1 MDEMRVVL
9 SEPGRP
15 YDLLLICALTGV
27 VVVLSILG
35 VSSNL
40 VSLIAFPCV
49 FFTPGYALV
58 SAMFPGRTGSIGSM
72 IKTKEGQDSEMS
84 LLERAV
90 ASVVLSLVFFA
101 IGGIILGWTPGVLNK
116 STILAEVLVLN
127 LAFSALAIYRRFQL
141 DEGDEFVLV
150 FELGGSH
157 AGKLNV
163 AEKVI
168 LGVVAITLV
177 VAVLAGAGLLWP
189 GIGLE
194 PHTEFYITG
203 PDGSLGTIPQSLVVG
218 ANGTVLIAFVNHMG
232 GPIDYNLTLGVM
244 NDESFQNYSSLDLSE
259 AQVLTPG
266 NGYFYETTLLEGSK
280 FSGALTFSFES
291 AGRYQIMFQLSDG
304 QEVQDLWLWVDV
316 T

>member
-9 SEPGRP
+9 SEPGKP
-15 YDLLLICALTGV
+15 YDLLLVCALTV
-27 VVVLSILG
+27 IAVILSILEI
-35 VSSNL
+35 SSNL

-58 SAMFPGRTGSIGSM
+58 SAMFPGRAGSIGSI
-72 IKTKEGQDSEMS
+72 IKAEEGQESEMS

-90 ASVVLSLVFFA
+90 ASVVLSLLVFA
-101 IGGIILGWTPGVLNK
+101 IGGIMLGWTPGVLNK
-116 STILAEVLVLN
+116 STILAEVLVFN

-141 DEGDEFVLV
+141 DAGDEFVLV
-150 FELGGSH
+150 FELGGFGG
-157 AGKLNV
+157 GKLNV
-163 AEKVI
+163 AEKVV
-168 LGVVAITLV
+168 LGVVAVTLV
-177 VAVLAGAGLLWP
+177 VAALAGAGLLWP

-203 PDGSLGTIPQSLVVG
+203 PDGSLGTLPQNLAIG
-218 ANGTVLIAFVNHMG
+218 ANGTVLITFVNHMG

-244 NDESFQNYSSLDLSE
+244 NDGTYQNYSTLDLGE
-259 AQVLTPG
+259 AKSLTPG
-266 NGYFYETTLLEGSK
+266 NGYYYQTTLVEGSK
-280 FSGALTFSFES
+280 FADSLNFSFES
-291 AGRYQIMFQLSDG
+291 AGRYQVMFQLSDG

>member
-1 MDEMRVVL
+1 MDEMRVVI

-27 VVVLSILG
+27 VVLLSILG

-58 SAMFPGRTGSIGSM
+58 SAMFPGRTGGVGSL
-72 IKTKEGQDSEMS
+72 IKAEEGLESEMS
-84 LLERAV
+84 LLERVV
-90 ASVVLSLVFFA
+90 ASVVLSLVVFA

-116 STILAEVLVLN
+116 STILAEVLVFN

-141 DEGDEFVLV
+141 EEGDEFVLA
-150 FELGGSH
+150 FEIGGHGS
-157 AGKLNV
+157 GKLNI

-168 LGVVAITLV
+168 LGVVAVTLI
-177 VAVLAGAGLLWP
+177 VAVLAGAGLLWQ

-203 PDGSLGTIPQSLVVG
+203 PDGSLGTLPQDLAVG
-218 ANGTVLIAFVNHMG
+218 ANGTVLITFVNHMG
-232 GPIDYNLTLGVM
+232 GAIDYNLTLGVM
-244 NDESFQNYSSLDLSE
+244 DNEAFQNYTHLDLSDGH
-259 AQVLTPG
+259 VLTPG
-266 NGYFYETTLLEGSK
+266 DGFFYETNLIDSSK
-280 FSGALTFSFES
+280 FSDTLTFSFES
-291 AGRYQIMFQLSDG
+291 AGRYQVMFQLSDG
-304 QEVQDLWLWVDV
+304 QEVQDLWLWVTV